1 VRSFVQMASLETS
14 FHHGDEL
21 ELPPP
26 LLLVNDMAD
35 DGDLFPGLA
44 DQASTPPS
52 TLHACSHPNPIHAPF
67 RAPILGHEL
76 PPQPTFAS

>member
-1 VRSFVQMASLETS
+1 MASLETS
-14 FHHGDEL
+14 IHGDEL

-26 LLLVNDMAD
+26 LLLVDDVAD

-52 TLHACSHPNPIHAPF
+52 TLYSCPHPSPIDAPIHAHP
-67 RAPILGHEL
+67 RSQAPL
-76 PPQPTFAS
+76 A